1 MIYNK
6 VVPIR
11 PYSPPHR
18 LATITDGSRAGFRVP
33 PPPAVDLRVGELFPG
48 GRWKHRTSSPSTT
61 STLMVEIAAT
71 TKTSMAVPERRC
83 MRRWS
88 SGLRVV
94 KWAKKRCT
102 TKPPIHAQW
111 KEGDSVEE
119 GAVVGARRPHQE
131 FDPYQA
137 AVDQIADEDTET
149 ENGTMEAAAV
159 DCRRRHGLA
168 SRHSAAQLGRR
179 RRRSCARAC
188 PQWVVWQLRP
198 AAPGSLNRW

>member
-1 MIYNK
+1 M
-6 VVPIR
+6 
-11 PYSPPHR
+11 
-18 LATITDGSRAGFRVP
+18 GSRAGFRVP

-48 GRWKHRTSSPSTT
+48 GRWKHRTNSPSTT

-94 KWAKKRCT
+94 KLAEKRCT

-111 KEGDSVEE
+111 NEGESVEE
-119 GAVVGARRPHQE
+119 GAAVGARRPHQE

-137 AVDQIADEDTET
+137 TVDQRANEDTET
-149 ENGTMEAAAV
+149 DNGTMEAAAV

-168 SRHSAAQLGRR
+168 PGTRPLS
-179 RRRSCARAC
+179 
-188 PQWVVWQLRP
+188 WVVDADDP
-198 AAPGSLNRW
+198 ALGPVLNGLCGNFGQRRLVA

>member
-1 MIYNK
+1 MSPTTTAVRQPARRGRPCGRGVK
-6 VVPIR
+6 RWHGEAVARVVR
-11 PYSPPHR
+11 DA
-18 LATITDGSRAGFRVP
+18 LAARD
-33 PPPAVDLRVGELFPG
+33 VDDPESVTETTC
-48 GRWKHRTSSPSTT
+48 TSSPSTT

-71 TKTSMAVPERRC
+71 TKTSMAVPDRRC

-111 KEGDSVEE
+111 NEGESVEE
-119 GAVVGARRPHQE
+119 GVAVGARRPHQE

-149 ENGTMEAAAV
+149 DHGKMEAEAV
-159 DCRRRHGLA
+159 D
-168 SRHSAAQLGRR
+168 
-179 RRRSCARAC
+179 
-188 PQWVVWQLRP
+188 
-198 AAPGSLNRW
+198 

>member
-1 MIYNK
+1 M
-6 VVPIR
+6 
-11 PYSPPHR
+11 
-18 LATITDGSRAGFRVP
+18 GSRAGFRVP

-71 TKTSMAVPERRC
+71 TKKSMAVPERRC

-111 KEGDSVEE
+111 KEGEVSKKARP
-119 GAVVGARRPHQE
+119 AVLGGRTRSSTRTSSRRRCRPRLGGFLNDDARAARRWLLT
-131 FDPYQA
+131 DPMA
-137 AVDQIADEDTET
+137 
-149 ENGTMEAAAV
+149 
-159 DCRRRHGLA
+159 
-168 SRHSAAQLGRR
+168 
-179 RRRSCARAC
+179 RSQTGPRD
-188 PQWVVWQLRP
+188 R
-198 AAPGSLNRW
+198 

>member
-1 MIYNK
+1 M
-6 VVPIR
+6 
-11 PYSPPHR
+11 
-18 LATITDGSRAGFRVP
+18 GSRAGFRVP

-48 GRWKHRTSSPSTT
+48 GRWKHRTNSPSTT

-71 TKTSMAVPERRC
+71 TKKSMAVPERRC

-94 KWAKKRCT
+94 KLAEKRCT

-111 KEGDSVEE
+111 NEGGSVEE
-119 GAVVGARRPHQE
+119 GAAVGARRPHQE

-137 AVDQIADEDTET
+137 TVDQIANEDTET
-149 ENGTMEAAAV
+149 DNGKMEAEAV

-168 SRHSAAQLGRR
+168 PGTRPLS
-179 RRRSCARAC
+179 
-188 PQWVVWQLRP
+188 WVVDATILLSGLSSMGCVATSASGGW
-198 AAPGSLNRW
+198 